1 MSEKFSIDPHSSAFL
16 LVANSQYLIKK
27 VQKHLQKQINL
38 LSQAYLSLTDAKK
51 KKEEYF
57 CVYFLLPMTFC
68 QCNVSLSFHGEVK
81 K

>member
-51 KKEEYF
+51 KKRGILL
-57 CVYFLLPMTFC
+57 CVFPATHDILSM
-68 QCNVSLSFHGEVK
+68 QCFSQFSR
-81 K
+81 